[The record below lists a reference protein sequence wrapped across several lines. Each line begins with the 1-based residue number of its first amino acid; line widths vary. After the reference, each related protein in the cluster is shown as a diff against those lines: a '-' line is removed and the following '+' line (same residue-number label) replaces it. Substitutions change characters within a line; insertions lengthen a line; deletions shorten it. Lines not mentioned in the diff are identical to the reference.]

1 MDRDFIGWKGYW
13 IAAPMPFTVQGVLDE
28 NALRS
33 VLRLYHDQGV
43 HGVLI
48 NGTTGEWFS

>member
-1 MDRDFIGWKGYW
+1 MDRDSIGWKGYW
-13 IAAPMPFTVQGVLDE
+13 IAAPTPFTVQGVLDE